1 MRKEDVS
8 RELPCP
14 DCDDVSRRHF
24 LRSAATAATAVGTAG
39 LSFGAAGKLL
49 ADDAKAKKVQPAE
62 TVVKQLFDSLKDNQ
76 RKLVCM
82 PFDHAKRSMINN
94 NWFIV
99 DPKAASIGKLYN
111 ADQQE
116 MILQIFKGVTSED
129 GYKRFEK
136 QMKDDAGGFDK
147 YTCAIFGEPGT
158 GKFEWVLTGRHL
170 TIRADGDSVEN
181 TAFGGPIFYGH
192 AAGGFNEK
200 PDHAGNVWWHQ
211 ARLAN
216 KLYSALDGKQRD
228 KALVVESPPDSPK
241 VVRLKG
247 TKGKLEG
254 LRGAD
259 MSKDQKKL
267 LDETLRSMLNM
278 YRKSDVDEAL
288 KCIDA
293 NGGLDALTVSY
304 FDEGNIGD
312 DEIWDRWM
320 VEGPGM
326 VWYFRGTPHVHTWVN
341 IAGKQA

>member
-1 MRKEDVS
+1 
-8 RELPCP
+8 
-14 DCDDVSRRHF
+14 
-24 LRSAATAATAVGTAG
+24 
-39 LSFGAAGKLL
+39 
-49 ADDAKAKKVQPAE
+49 
-62 TVVKQLFDSLKDNQ
+62 
-76 RKLVCM
+76 
-82 PFDHAKRSMINN
+82 
-94 NWFIV
+94 
-99 DPKAASIGKLYN
+99 
-111 ADQQE
+111 

-129 GYKRFEK
+129 GYGRFKK
-136 QMKDDAGGFDK
+136 QMQDDAGGFDK

-200 PDHAGNVWWHQ
+200 PDHVGNVWWHQ

-216 KLYSALDGKQRD
+216 KLYAALDGKQRD

-254 LRGAD
+254 LRGSD

-293 NGGLDALTVSY
+293 NGGLDALTISY

>member
-1 MRKEDVS
+1 MQMSNKYNDHSGNRQRQQHAHDAEQLTTRS
-8 RELPCP
+8 GRE
-14 DCDDVSRRHF
+14 VF
-24 LRSAATAATAVGTAG
+24 TALTDGQGGDGAISERIEKIVADHG
-39 LSFGAAGKLL
+39 LSAIADSGAL
-49 ADDAKAKKVQPAE
+49 E
-62 TVVKQLFDSLKDNQ
+62 TVIDAVISRNE
-76 RKLVCM
+76 
-82 PFDHAKRSMINN
+82 
-94 NWFIV
+94 
-99 DPKAASIGKLYN
+99 KAAEDFRGGKDAAIGKLYD
-111 ADQQE
+111 ADQQKL
-116 MILQIFKGVTSED
+116 ILEIFKGVTSED
-129 GYKRFEK
+129 GYDRFKR
-136 QMKDDAGGFDK
+136 QMQEDAGGFDK

-216 KLYSALDGKQRD
+216 KLYGALDGKQRD

-241 VVRLKG
+241 VIKLKG
-247 TKGKLEG
+247 SKGKLGG
-254 LRGAD
+254 LSGAD

>member
-1 MRKEDVS
+1 MRKEDAS
-8 RELPCP
+8 RQLSCS
-14 DCDDVSRRHF
+14 DCGDVSRRRF
-24 LRSAATAATAVGTAG
+24 LRTAATTAGAAG
-39 LSFGAAGKLL
+39 LSLSSAGNLL
-49 ADDAKAKKVQPAE
+49 PAEEKKKAQPAE
-62 TVVKQLFDSLKDNQ
+62 TVVKQLFDSLKDKQ

-94 NWFIV
+94 NWFVV
-99 DPKAASIGKLYN
+99 DPKVASIGKLYN
-111 ADQQE
+111 AEQQE

-129 GYKRFEK
+129 GYGRFKK
-136 QMKDDAGGFDK
+136 QMQDDAGGFDK

-216 KLYSALDGKQRD
+216 KLYAALDGKQRD

-254 LRGAD
+254 LSGAD

-293 NGGLDALTVSY
+293 NGGLDALTISY

>member
-1 MRKEDVS
+1 MRKEDAS
-8 RELPCP
+8 RQLPCS
-14 DCDDVSRRHF
+14 DCGDVSRRRF
-24 LRSAATAATAVGTAG
+24 LRTAATTAGAAG
-39 LSFGAAGKLL
+39 LSLGSAGSLL
-49 ADDAKAKKVQPAE
+49 SAEEKKKAQPAE
-62 TVVKQLFDSLKDNQ
+62 TVVKQLFDSLKDKQ

-99 DPKAASIGKLYN
+99 DPKVASIGKLYN
-111 ADQQE
+111 PEQQE

-129 GYKRFEK
+129 GYGRFKK
-136 QMKDDAGGFDK
+136 QMQDDAGGFDK

-216 KLYSALDGKQRD
+216 KLYAALDGKQRD

-254 LRGAD
+254 LSGAE

-267 LDETLRSMLNM
+267 LDGTLRSMLNM

-320 VEGPGM
+320 IEGPGM

>member
-1 MRKEDVS
+1 MRKEDAS
-8 RELPCP
+8 RQLPCS
-14 DCDDVSRRHF
+14 DCGDVSRRRF
-24 LRSAATAATAVGTAG
+24 LRTAATTAGAAG
-39 LSFGAAGKLL
+39 LSLSSAGNLL
-49 ADDAKAKKVQPAE
+49 PAEEKKKAQPAE
-62 TVVKQLFDSLKDNQ
+62 TVVKQLFDSLKDKQ

-94 NWFIV
+94 NWFVV
-99 DPKAASIGKLYN
+99 DPKVASIGKLYN
-111 ADQQE
+111 AEQQE

-129 GYKRFEK
+129 GYERFKK
-136 QMKDDAGGFDK
+136 QMQDDAGGFDK

-216 KLYSALDGKQRD
+216 KLYAALDGKQRD

-254 LRGAD
+254 LSGAE

-293 NGGLDALTVSY
+293 NGGLDALTISY